1 MNGRIGART
10 GVPFMIDRFS
20 ASWKEA
26 CELIEYTYAED
37 LEGWACPDDGI
48 IDIHS
53 PVLDRLSPGDVV
65 CMNAINYSYFLL
77 FGMLRPA
84 ILDYTPFAMLSCN
97 EKAQEFQNRMLFSF
111 LSGEYESDEKL
122 LDRLST
128 GSILSKRL
136 RAKRL
141 CEVEDELEVLS
152 AKGFKV
158 VTISYGADFPYL
170 DAESREKGY
179 ADHYDAF
186 GKVAVKYGLSL
197 IVFTSSLP
205 RNLDGVTTLKVWP
218 ERNRLILAPPEA
230 VTVTVN
236 GGKQYRFH
244 IENDSRIIAG
254 FSIRGRKMF
263 LVRKD
268 S

>member
-1 MNGRIGART
+1 
-10 GVPFMIDRFS
+10 MIDRFS
-20 ASWKEA
+20 PHWKEA
-26 CELIEYTYAED
+26 CDLVDYTFPED
-37 LEGWACPDDGI
+37 LESWKSPANGVV
-48 IDIHS
+48 DIHS
-53 PVLDRLSPGDVV
+53 PVLDKLSPGDVV
-65 CMNAINYSYFLL
+65 YMNAINYSYFFL
-77 FGMLRPA
+77 FCMLRPA
-84 ILDYTPFAMLSCN
+84 ILDYIPIVMLSCS

-111 LSGEYESDEKL
+111 LSGEYDSDEEL
-122 LDRLST
+122 LDKLSN

-136 RAKRL
+136 RTKRF

-152 AKGFKV
+152 SKGFKV
-158 VTISYGADFPYL
+158 VTLSYGADFPYL

-186 GKVAVKYGLSL
+186 GKVAAKYGLSL
-197 IVFTSSLP
+197 IVFTSSLS

-218 ERNRLILAPPEA
+218 VRNRLILAPPEE

-236 GGKQYRFH
+236 GEKQYRFH

-254 FSIRGRKMF
+254 FSIGGRKVF

-268 S
+268 EGE